1 MTLDAHDFVVNNISY
16 SPTDAKLLRRGNWQ
30 ASIQPVIEMRNKG
43 ASMCFFTVRR
53 RQKPDTAKKKEK
65 RHHIKKYIAHSR
77 SLLPVVR
84 F

>member
-30 ASIQPVIEMRNKG
+30 ASIQPVIEIRNGG

-53 RQKPDTAKKKEK
+53 RQKPDPAK
-65 RHHIKKYIAHSR
+65 
-77 SLLPVVR
+77 
-84 F
+84 